1 MRSIPGFPLFLK
13 NTVISQAINYGG
25 ATWGVY
31 GIDQNGFNNNVYS
44 GYKSH
49 RITLTG
55 YNYDQLYRYAEDVVK
70 QISKNKRVGDPG
82 IYGQVRWGNNLSRNE
97 FYIAFHPDRIA
108 LNGIDLYSLYNS
120 MRQKLYNGN
129 VGSYFDGESSL
140 PVALVSSQRDRF
152 DVWRLSNEYLRVN
165 GQNARFSEFGDIA
178 KRRTGNDI
186 YKDNQQ
192 YRLIRCL

>member
-140 PVALVSSQRDRF
+140 PVALVSSRAT
-152 DVWRLSNEYLRVN
+152 VSTYGV
-165 GQNARFSEFGDIA
+165 
-178 KRRTGNDI
+178 
-186 YKDNQQ
+186 
-192 YRLIRCL
+192 CLTNTCG